1 MFKKKVTT
9 MSSKTF
15 EGKVSVVLNTKG
27 EIALKR
33 DSEGAWDASQ
43 ARELHTKIVELAKQ
57 RKTGINQYSLWIA
70 PNGTEPVLL
79 ANRYGNPYIALLP
92 KRDGSSPKAKV
103 TKLA

>member
-1 MFKKKVTT
+1 

-43 ARELHTKIVELAKQ
+43 APQLYTKLMELSKQ
-57 RKTGINQYSLWIA
+57 RNTGINQYSFWKA
-70 PNGTEPVLL
+70 DNGTEPVLL